1 MNTSL
6 KITQNYQGL
15 IDKLIAMNKMLQE
28 KSYQPYM
35 RYFYKNN
42 DKITASDG
50 KQLARLDHDILN
62 DLENGF
68 YSFIKK
74 STKEYFLVKED
85 LDCNYP
91 DIQSFIDMSYEYQKT
106 KITIDSKDSTT
117 FAYQICNLILET
129 NCVFNFELVKNIQD
143 LSSEWSVYYK
153 DNRQHLMFE
162 TPDRLF
168 QYMIMPIRTQD

>member
-15 IDKLIAMNKMLQE
+15 IDKLTAMNKMLNE

-62 DLENGF
+62 ELENGF

-74 STKEYFLVKED
+74 SAKEYFLVKED

-117 FAYQICNLILET
+117 FAYRICNLILET
-129 NCVFNFELVKNIQD
+129 NCVFNFELVKNIKD
-143 LSSEWSVYYK
+143 LSPEWTVYYK

-162 TPDRLF
+162 TPDKLF
-168 QYMIMPIRTQD
+168 QYLIMPIRTQE